1 MKMFRKA
8 LVMLLLMALAVTLL
22 PAAGLAE
29 SDLELDPESE
39 SEEPEETG
47 FDALRKL
54 MEEPLSE
61 NIPAAEGKTQYA
73 DITVAQNN
81 QAGTPDGILCQL
93 LFNENR
99 IINSGVTKVKK
110 DGTEEYEDKYTAVT
124 YSDLT
129 AEQMLYYAYVIST
142 NFNTVQDM
150 MPYGTSFSIVI
161 KFGGGPEDLLL
172 INDAELAA
180 TFTEKIVNLVATLSG
195 TASAE

>member
-29 SDLELDPESE
+29 SDLELDESE
-39 SEEPEETG
+39 SAEPEETG

-61 NIPAAEGKTQYA
+61 SIPAAEGKTLYA

-81 QAGTPDGILCQL
+81 QAGTPDGVLCQL
-93 LFNENR
+93 LFNENK
-99 IINSGVTKVKK
+99 IINSGVSKVKK
-110 DGTEEYEDKYTAVT
+110 DEAEEYEDKYTAVT

-129 AEQMLYYAYVIST
+129 TEQMLYYAYVIST
-142 NFNTVQDM
+142 NFNTIQDM
-150 MPYGTSFSIVI
+150 LIPYGTSFSIVI
-161 KFGGGPEDLLL
+161 KFGDGPEDLLL

-180 TFTEKIVNLVATLSG
+180 TFTEKIVDLVATLSG